1 MAIQLFVPTFNIDD
15 CLKEIRECLEL
26 GWTGMGYKTLQFEKD
41 FKEFTG
47 HENAHFLNSATA
59 GLYLAVEIFK
69 EKYSWND
76 YDEIITTPITFVS
89 TNHSIVL
96 SKLTPV
102 FTDVDDTLCL
112 DPLEVIKNITPK
124 TKAIM
129 YVGIGGNTGNLKEII
144 EICEKFK
151 LKLILDAAHMT
162 GTQYYNKT
170 PGLYADVTIYSFQ
183 AVKNLPTSDSGMICF
198 SDSDLDEIARKK
210 AWLGIN
216 KDTFSRSSSNA
227 NYKWYYDVEYFGNKY
242 HGNSITASIAI
253 AQLKTLDSD
262 NNKREQI
269 ANLYQS
275 ELSNIEKI
283 KFVKIPDYC
292 KSSRHLFQIIVHDR
306 DELLNFLNLNDVFPG
321 VHYRNNLEYDIYSG
335 FGNHCPKAAIFSNQI
350 LSLPIHLRLTIEDIK
365 LVTTLIRK
373 FYGA

>member
-1 MAIQLFVPTFNIDD
+1 MAIQLFVPTFNVDD

-26 GWTGMGYKTLQFEKD
+26 GWTGMGYKTLQFEED
-41 FKEFTG
+41 FKKYTG
-47 HENAHFLNSATA
+47 HKHAHFLNSATA

-69 EKYSWND
+69 EKYNWND

-112 DPLEVIKNITPK
+112 DPREVLKNITPR

-144 EICEKFK
+144 EICHQYK
-151 LKLILDAAHMT
+151 LKLILDAAHMA
-162 GTQYYNKT
+162 GTKYFEKT
-170 PGLYADVTIYSFQ
+170 PGLNADVTVYSFQ

-198 SDSDLDEIARKK
+198 NDSDLDEVARKK

-216 KDTFSRSSSNA
+216 KDTFNRSSGGS

-242 HGNSITASIAI
+242 HGNSITASIGI
-253 AQLKTLDSD
+253 AQLKTLNSD
-262 NNKREQI
+262 NNKRETI
-269 ANLYQS
+269 ANLYYS
-275 ELSNIEKI
+275 ELSKLEKI
-283 KFVKIPDYC
+283 SFVDFPHYC
-292 KSSRHLFQIIVHDR
+292 KSSRHLFQIIVPDR
-306 DELLNFLNLNDVFPG
+306 DALISYLNSNDVFPG
-321 VHYRNNLEYDIYSG
+321 VHYRNNLEYDLYSK
-335 FGNHCPKAAIFSNQI
+335 FGNPCPRASRLSTQI
-350 LSLPIHLRLTIEDIK
+350 LSLPIHLRLTFDDVNFIISLIK
-365 LVTTLIRK
+365 K
-373 FYGA
+373 FMG